1 MGRSVDLLVGGW
13 LLACLVGGW
22 GGPLIGGLV
31 HWLVGLV
38 GGSVDWLVGWL
49 VHCLLAWWVGGVI
62 H

>member
-38 GGSVDWLVGWL
+38 GPLLACLVGGWGDPL
-49 VHCLLAWWVGGVI
+49 IGGWVVH
-62 H
+62 